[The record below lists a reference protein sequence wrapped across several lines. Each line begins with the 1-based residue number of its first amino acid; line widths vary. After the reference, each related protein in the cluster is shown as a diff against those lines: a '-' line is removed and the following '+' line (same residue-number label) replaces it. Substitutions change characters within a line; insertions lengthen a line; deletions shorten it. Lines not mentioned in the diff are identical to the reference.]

1 MDDKLCILKKDKI
14 IYTAPHCM
22 QNQVVICN
30 DHVNLLELTR
40 LILFITLSPDY
51 DITLIDLT
59 LSGFSDKCHTIERS
73 DKPDECF
80 FSIDK
85 SRPYSLG
92 TREF

>member
-1 MDDKLCILKKDKI
+1 MDDKLYILKKDKI
-14 IYTAPHCM
+14 IYTAPHSM

-59 LSGFSDKCHTIERS
+59 LSGFSDECHTIKRS
-73 DKPDECF
+73 DNLMNVF
-80 FSIDK
+80 FIDK

-92 TREF
+92 TIEF

>member
-1 MDDKLCILKKDKI
+1 
-14 IYTAPHCM
+14 M

-30 DHVNLLELTR
+30 DHVDLLELTR

-59 LSGFSDKCHTIERS
+59 LSDFSDECHTIERS

-80 FSIDK
+80 FH
-85 SRPYSLG
+85 R
-92 TREF
+92 

>member
-1 MDDKLCILKKDKI
+1 
-14 IYTAPHCM
+14 M

-59 LSGFSDKCHTIERS
+59 DKCHTIERS

-92 TREF
+92 TIEF